1 MLFVITHWKA
11 LQCPQSGRLLAFADV
26 LHGNDFDGLP
36 WKGWSR
42 QLSDER
48 STAAWPLQAE
58 NRTACLLTRVGHALG
73 NRKRFLEHKCGPP
86 LLHCHGPRH
95 RGALFIVPQ
104 GLGRL
109 GAALQSALHH
119 MLFMTRSQKSQ
130 AGAPAFGTCSV
141 SGRRR
146 WAPDLHGWARRS
158 RDVHRRQANE
168 SPAHQI

>member
-42 QLSDER
+42 QPSDER

-73 NRKRFLEHKCGPP
+73 NRK
-86 LLHCHGPRH
+86 
-95 RGALFIVPQ
+95 LFSGTQ
-104 GLGRL
+104 LR
-109 GAALQSALHH
+109 
-119 MLFMTRSQKSQ
+119 T
-130 AGAPAFGTCSV
+130 APATLPWPST
-141 SGRRR
+141 SGRAFYCATGSWEVGSCITKCAASHAIHDEVSKEPGGRPCLR
-146 WAPDLHGWARRS
+146 HVQRLRTSTMGA
-158 RDVHRRQANE
+158 
-168 SPAHQI
+168 

>member
-26 LHGNDFDGLP
+26 LHGYDFDGLP

-73 NRKRFLEHKCGPP
+73 NRKRFFWNTSADRPCYTAMALDIGARF
-86 LLHCHGPRH
+86 LLCHRD
-95 RGALFIVPQ
+95 
-104 GLGRL
+104 LG
-109 GAALQSALHH
+109 GWELHYKV
-119 MLFMTRSQKSQ
+119 RCI
-130 AGAPAFGTCSV
+130 TCYS
-141 SGRRR
+141 
-146 WAPDLHGWARRS
+146 
-158 RDVHRRQANE
+158 
-168 SPAHQI
+168 